1 MELEGSKSNF
11 KMALGVVGEGEG
23 DNLLTDKLGT
33 SAGKSIVMIERI
45 LE

>member
-1 MELEGSKSNF
+1 MELEWSWSNF

-23 DNLLTDKLGT
+23 DNLLADKLGT
-33 SAGKSIVMIERI
+33 SAGKSVVMIEGI